1 MSTGGLLSV
10 RPTDAATHAR
20 FLAGR
25 SSASFL
31 QTPGWAAV
39 KSDWAAEQLGWFD
52 EASVQVGAALVLYR
66 QVPRVRR
73 YLAYVP
79 EGPVLD
85 WDRVVGE
92 LPRWLDPLAVHVRA
106 RGAFALKI
114 GPPVVTRRWEAATI
128 KAAIAAGSV
137 RRLGAVEPDAREQ
150 TGERLVAALRA
161 AGWHREDTGGAGFGD
176 VQPRHVFRVP
186 LAGRSTDELFAGLNQ
201 EWRRNVRKAEK
212 SGVAVTIGGP
222 TDLAAFHD
230 LYQVTAARDGFTGRP
245 LGYFQRMYEALST
258 DGLSADE
265 PDRIRLYLARHGDDL
280 LAATL
285 WVRVGDH
292 VWYSYGA
299 SADHGREL
307 RPSNAVQWRMITDA
321 KEAGASTY
329 DLRGISDTLAKD
341 NPLFGLIRF
350 KLGTG
355 GHAVEYGGEWDL
367 PLRKV
372 WARAFDLYLR
382 YLRRRAR

>member
-10 RPTDAATHAR
+10 RPTDAPTQAR

-25 SSASFL
+25 SSSSFL

-52 EASVQVGAALVLYR
+52 EAGAQVGAALVLYR

-106 RGAFALKI
+106 RGAFSLKI

-150 TGERLVAALRA
+150 TGERLIAALRA
-161 AGWHREDTGGAGFGD
+161 AGWHREDNGGAGFGD
-176 VQPRHVFRVP
+176 VQPRYVFRVP
-186 LAGRSTDELFAGLNQ
+186 LGGRSTDELFAGLNQ

-212 SGVAVTIGGP
+212 SGVAVTVGGP

-245 LGYFQRMYEALST
+245 LVYFQRMYEALST

-265 PDRIRLYLARHGDDL
+265 PDRIRLYLAHHGDDL

-307 RPSNAVQWRMITDA
+307 RPSNAIQWRMITDA
-321 KEAGASTY
+321 NEMGAATY

-355 GHAVEYGGEWDL
+355 GHAAEYAGEWDL
-367 PLRKV
+367 PLRKM

-382 YLRRRAR
+382 RRAR